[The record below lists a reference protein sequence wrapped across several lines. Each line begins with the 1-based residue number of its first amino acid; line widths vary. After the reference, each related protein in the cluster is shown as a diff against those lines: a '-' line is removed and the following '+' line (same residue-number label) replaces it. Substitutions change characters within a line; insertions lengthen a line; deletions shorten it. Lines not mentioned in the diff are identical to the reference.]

1 MSENVLNTIGDNQ
14 QETKNETV
22 QQNSENTEIRFL
34 IVEFSSNFLVNFL
47 NNLKKLLQLRVKQTF
62 FTPKTELI
70 EKIKFPSSKM
80 A

>member
-1 MSENVLNTIGDNQ
+1 MSENVPNTIGDNQ
-14 QETKNETV
+14 QETKNQTV

-62 FTPKTELI
+62 LTPE
-70 EKIKFPSSKM
+70 PS
-80 A
+80 